1 MCGNC
6 PTCKRSIHAECCESF
21 VLVLSGDVRPF
32 LGDLI
37 YGKPSLSARW
47 SMADFLLNR
56 VDAVKALNRLA
67 VHCRFCETGMSA
79 QKSRLMRVMS
89 EEEMPTITGTM

>member
-6 PTCKRSIHAECCESF
+6 PTCKRSIHVECCECL
-21 VLVLSGDVRPF
+21 VLVLSGDVRPV

-37 YGKPSLSARW
+37 HGTLPEARW

-56 VDAVKALNRLA
+56 VDAVKALNCLA
-67 VHCRFCETGMSA
+67 VYFRFCETGMSA
-79 QKSRLMRVMS
+79 QNSRLMRVMS